1 MNTIKKT
8 IILLLCFI
16 LLTGFMTSNEV
27 TNEDLFIEL
36 QNNITE
42 SMTVRD
48 GKYIYDEEVISS
60 LINLSDVKFENI
72 NFTKED
78 FIEIAIKNIQ
88 ETDLTE
94 NYLTRGIYCNSNFNA
109 GGWNYTRAFA
119 SKSVTEGDIAD
130 LTYAA
135 NNWGLVAAGAGS
147 ATMFT
152 GPVGAAFFAGFA
164 LGAGWNSWYAS
175 TLANSLTVKNNGRC
189 GTVTDINKYTTVFTV
204 WSQEEF

>member
-60 LINLSDVKFENI
+60 LINLSDVKFEYI
-72 NFTKED
+72 NFTKK
-78 FIEIAIKNIQ
+78 I
-88 ETDLTE
+88 L
-94 NYLTRGIYCNSNFNA
+94 
-109 GGWNYTRAFA
+109 
-119 SKSVTEGDIAD
+119 
-130 LTYAA
+130 
-135 NNWGLVAAGAGS
+135 
-147 ATMFT
+147 
-152 GPVGAAFFAGFA
+152 
-164 LGAGWNSWYAS
+164 
-175 TLANSLTVKNNGRC
+175 
-189 GTVTDINKYTTVFTV
+189 
-204 WSQEEF
+204 